1 MANGCS
7 PISQSTLTSRGR
19 RARPQLSVYDEH
31 GAAAD
36 PETERVCWGLSI
48 GAAGMLSQMRG
59 LSDAVGLR
67 FEEKRTRLRR
77 MSSWL
82 PMSIVPRARWAFRGG
97 ELLDAVNPPR
107 LVIACGRHGVI
118 PLICFK
124 RLWGERVFT
133 VFIQHPRVEL
143 SNFDL
148 VLAPEHDGLTGSNV
162 ISTRGALHHINREV
176 LESARETE
184 LAAKLAGGT
193 RPLVAVLLGGPNR
206 YYGFTARDAFRLI
219 DSLRNA
225 VQRDG
230 ARLLV
235 IPSRRTPRQICSM
248 FSTAFGA
255 PHLVWEGEGANPYLA
270 ALAVCDHVVVTG
282 DSVSMTTEATATGR
296 PVHVAHLKERIPA
309 RRFRR
314 FHESFE
320 RAGLTRAFDGRLP
333 TWKYV
338 PPDDTAA
345 VAARIRERIGS
356 PCQS

>member
-1 MANGCS
+1 MAKGCS
-7 PISQSTLTSRGR
+7 SIPQSTIAPRARLGR
-19 RARPQLSVYDEH
+19 RDLLVRR
-31 GAAAD
+31 
-36 PETERVCWGLSI
+36 ETPRLLETRSDGVCWGLSI

-59 LSDAVGLR
+59 LSEAVGLR
-67 FEEKRTRLRR
+67 FEEKRTRLHR
-77 MSSWL
+77 MYRWL
-82 PMSIVPRARWAFRGG
+82 PAFMVPRVGWTFQGG
-97 ELLDAVNPPR
+97 ELLNAADPPR

-124 RLWGERVFT
+124 RKWGERVFT
-133 VFIQHPRVEL
+133 VFIQDPHVDP

-148 VLAPEHDGLTGSNV
+148 VVAPEHDRVSGSNV
-162 ISTRGALHHINREV
+162 ITTRGALHHINGAVLQASRESD
-176 LESARETE
+176 EAAE
-184 LAAKLAGGT
+184 LAQVG

-219 DSLRNA
+219 DALQNT

-235 IPSRRTPRQICSM
+235 ISSRRTPRQILSM
-248 FSTAFGA
+248 FAAAFGP
-255 PHLVWEGEGANPYLA
+255 PHLVWKGEGENPYLA
-270 ALAVCDHVVVTG
+270 ALSVCDHVVVTG

-320 RAGLTRAFDGRLP
+320 KAGLTRAFNGRLT
-333 TWKYV
+333 TWNYT
-338 PPDDTAA
+338 PPNDTAA
-345 VAARIRERIGS
+345 VAAKIRGS
-356 PCQS
+356 LTCHS